1 MTQVNTPTTSNTDNI
16 TDGAI
21 IARHAAIENALT
33 TALFHIRQP
42 YSPKALQAAT
52 GRAIRAA
59 SMLKQ
64 ACTEV
69 SGVAARAR

>member
-1 MTQVNTPTTSNTDNI
+1 MTKVNTPTTCNTDNT

-42 YSPKALQAAT
+42 YSTKALQAAT